1 MLSVEE
7 FRAQRPR
14 EVLTARLLSIA
25 AAVLWAPLAG
35 YLYYPQSGLVALSLI
50 LYVFGAFGVAKGR
63 KAGRTLAVVT
73 LALTYVLLLPYCVL
87 GFRDSY
93 LNGPVYALT
102 DICAVLLSATS
113 LVLIYRPRSKRYF
126 HLVTVARDHDT

>member
-7 FRAQRPR
+7 IRAQRPR

-63 KAGRTLAVVT
+63 KAGRTLVVVT
-73 LALTYVLLLPYCVL
+73 LGLTYVLLLPYCVL

-93 LNGPVYALT
+93 LNGPIYALM

-126 HLVTVARDHDT
+126 PLVTVARGHDT